1 MVKLLMIIQ
10 HITLCI
16 SCIVFIL
23 MSHTCIFAIDHVEQ
37 GHEQPSEPAT
47 VEDTNP
53 EQDQGK
59 PQCI

>member
-1 MVKLLMIIQ
+1 MIIQ

-23 MSHTCIFAIDHVEQ
+23 MSHTCIFAIDHE
-37 GHEQPSEPAT
+37 EPSEPAT